1 MRNPVCG
8 YSNGKQ
14 YDNKCELHKEECTM
28 GQVIGVM
35 QGPCKSKYYMSI
47 IQFNLNISEFT
58 RQYSVLSWSSLKL
71 LFSGLLQKDLFK
83 GWWSLKEILKQIIVA
98 TLVTPG
104 LPSSFLS
111 CPAA

>member
-35 QGPCKSKYYMSI
+35 QGPCKSKYYNFMLI
-47 IQFNLNISEFT
+47 IQFNLNISEFM
-58 RQYSVLSWSSLKL
+58 QQDGKKFFV
-71 LFSGLLQKDLFK
+71 
-83 GWWSLKEILKQIIVA
+83 
-98 TLVTPG
+98 
-104 LPSSFLS
+104 
-111 CPAA
+111 

>member
-47 IQFNLNISEFT
+47 I
-58 RQYSVLSWSSLKL
+58 
-71 LFSGLLQKDLFK
+71 
-83 GWWSLKEILKQIIVA
+83 
-98 TLVTPG
+98 
-104 LPSSFLS
+104 
-111 CPAA
+111 

>member
-14 YDNKCELHKEECTM
+14 YDNKCELHKEECIM

-58 RQYSVLSWSSLKL
+58 RQYSVLS
-71 LFSGLLQKDLFK
+71 
-83 GWWSLKEILKQIIVA
+83 
-98 TLVTPG
+98 
-104 LPSSFLS
+104 
-111 CPAA
+111 

>member
-14 YDNKCELHKEECTM
+14 YDNKCELHKEECTT

-47 IQFNLNISEFT
+47 IQFDLNISEFT
-58 RQYSVLSWSSLKL
+58 Q
-71 LFSGLLQKDLFK
+71 Q
-83 GWWSLKEILKQIIVA
+83 
-98 TLVTPG
+98 
-104 LPSSFLS
+104 
-111 CPAA
+111 

>member
-14 YDNKCELHKEECTM
+14 YDNNCELHKEECTM

-47 IQFNLNISEFT
+47 IQVNLNIS
-58 RQYSVLSWSSLKL
+58 VC
-71 LFSGLLQKDLFK
+71 
-83 GWWSLKEILKQIIVA
+83 V
-98 TLVTPG
+98 
-104 LPSSFLS
+104 
-111 CPAA
+111 